1 MLTQHNVMA
10 ETVFPVELSV
20 FMCPMTLTKT
30 LLFKNYFVSM
40 VIEVD
45 TCYKTWD
52 SWSIGR

>member
-10 ETVFPVELSV
+10 ETVFPVELSE
-20 FMCPMTLTKT
+20 FYSQYLI
-30 LLFKNYFVSM
+30 NYFVSM